1 MRHLEHRI
9 RKEVDRPL
17 RMYYMGSGSWKVK
30 RNKSLDIARRMYDN
44 INWNIYDD
52 IVTKIEDGIITQQI
66 KDRADVVLMEARQ
79 FVELEE

>member
-1 MRHLEHRI
+1 
-9 RKEVDRPL
+9 
-17 RMYYMGSGSWKVK
+17 
-30 RNKSLDIARRMYDN
+30 MYDN

-66 KDRADVVLMEARQ
+66 KDRADEVLMEARQ